1 MTLGDVPGD
10 WESVTT
16 VYTGRP
22 ASLQDQVTQ
31 ALEAIRSDDPKQI
44 AMGCWSLLVTIPRG
58 LLHLGSWSLENP
70 WRSLAAAL
78 LLGVLIGS
86 LTL

>member
-1 MTLGDVPGD
+1 MSDIPGD
-10 WESVTT
+10 WDSVAE
-16 VYTGRP
+16 VWNGQP
-22 ASLQDQVTQ
+22 ASLQAQVTQ

-44 AMGCWSLLVTIPRG
+44 AMGCWSLLVALPRG
-58 LLHLGSWSLENP
+58 VLHLCSWALEHP
-70 WRSLAAAL
+70 LRSLAAAL